1 MQNPK
6 KKMIKSLNKFLL
18 FLVTLTLT
26 QVHAQSKGADL
37 KRLSSVELQW
47 EDTPGAFMY
56 EVEIFNSKNKRLKK
70 FVSKTSLF
78 KFKSTSG
85 KIKIRGRIL
94 DAYGKKGL
102 WSEIIETTVPPD
114 DIKFPQGDTKP
125 IEAKAN
131 NTTLKGNVKLD
142 WPEGI
147 QAKQYAVKVYDKDN
161 KVVLEKTV
169 STLFVNFDLDIGTY
183 QYSITPIGNDFILG
197 KEIMSPRKIEIGSAQ
212 LPDERFEVVR
222 GPNNNI
228 QIKMPKKPG
237 LEIYGEL
244 EYAHHMAE
252 DWAPVLEYKPFT
264 EAVWSPETK
273 LKPGRYRVGF
283 WVRRTGWVD
292 SGKFKHEFVI
302 KPTEAE
308 IADTT
313 SQP

>member
-1 MQNPK
+1 
-6 KKMIKSLNKFLL
+6 MIKNLSKF
-18 FLVTLTLT
+18 FLVLFTLTLT
-26 QVHAQSKGADL
+26 LVQAQPKGADL

-47 EDTPGAFMY
+47 EDSPGAFMY
-56 EVEIFNSKNKRLKK
+56 EVEVFNSKNKRLKK

-85 KIKIRGRIL
+85 KIKIRGRVL

-114 DIKFPQGDTKP
+114 DIKFPETDSKP
-125 IEAKAN
+125 IEAKASN
-131 NTTLKGNVKLD
+131 STLKGKVKLE

-183 QYSITPIGNDFILG
+183 QYSVTTIGNDFILG
-197 KEIMSPRKIEIGSAQ
+197 KEIMSPKKIEIGSAQ
-212 LPDERFEVVR
+212 LPDERFDIVR
-222 GPNNNI
+222 GPGNSL
-228 QIKMPKKPG
+228 QIKMPKKSG
-237 LEIYGEL
+237 IEIYGEL
-244 EYAHHMAE
+244 EYSHHMAE
-252 DWAPVLEYKPFT
+252 DWTPVLEYKPFT
-264 EAVWSPETK
+264 QGIWSPEKK

-283 WVRRTGWVD
+283 WVRRTGWLD
-292 SGKFKHEFVI
+292 SAKFNHEFVI

-308 IADTT
+308 IAESI

>member
-1 MQNPK
+1 
-6 KKMIKSLNKFLL
+6 MIKNLSKILL
-18 FLVTLTLT
+18 VLIMLVG
-26 QVHAQSKGADL
+26 AQSYAQTKGADL

-47 EDTPGAFMY
+47 EDSPGAFMY

-114 DIKFPQGDTKP
+114 DIKFPQGDNKP
-125 IEAKAN
+125 IDAKAN
-131 NTTLKGNVKLD
+131 NSTLKGKIKLD

-147 QAKQYAVKVYDKDN
+147 QAKHYLIKIYDKDN

-169 STLFVNFDLDIGTY
+169 SGMSGTFDLDIGTY
-183 QYSITPIGNDFILG
+183 QYSVTPIGNDFIAG
-197 KEIMSPRKIEIGSAQ
+197 KEIMSPKKIEIGSAQ

-222 GPNNNI
+222 GPSL

-252 DWAPVLEYKPFT
+252 DWTPVLKYTPFA
-264 EAVWSPETK
+264 EAVWSPEKK

-292 SGKFKHEFVI
+292 SSKFNHEFVV

-308 IADTT
+308 IADTI
-313 SQP
+313 SRP